1 MRKSSVKTKT
11 HRKLVTGV
19 PLKIRPDQPSVGLLQ
34 SNRKFLILFDFKCWI
49 RNPNGVRF
57 HSLH

>member
-1 MRKSSVKTKT
+1 MGT

-19 PLKIRPDQPSVGLLQ
+19 PLKIRRDQPSIDLLR
-34 SNRKFLILFDFKCWI
+34 SNRKFLILFEFKHWI

-57 HSLH
+57 HSLD